1 MIFWLL
7 SFKMIAWAAST
18 ISVMS
23 SKIVFFGY
31 ISFLREKVD
40 AAIEMLSKRKS
51 DYLWICFNATR
62 MVQSG
67 PTEAHPNMSFS
78 IILDTDDKNDIVAD
92 MENVIRQLPFLSC
105 TLMVEDL
112 STREQIV
119 HKWENQSSASLS

>member
-1 MIFWLL
+1 M
-7 SFKMIAWAAST
+7 SNKT
-18 ISVMS
+18 I
-23 SKIVFFGY
+23 FFGY

-40 AAIEMLSKRKS
+40 AAIETMKRRPG

-92 MENVIRQLPFLSC
+92 MEDVVRQLPFLSC
-105 TLMVEDL
+105 TLVVEDL
-112 STREQIV
+112 STGEQIV
-119 HKWENQSSASLS
+119 HKWENQSSARLS

>member
-7 SFKMIAWAAST
+7 SFKMIAWTPST
-18 ISVMS
+18 ISAKR

-40 AAIEMLSKRKS
+40 AAIETLSKRKS

-62 MVQSG
+62 MVQIG

-78 IILDTDDKNDIVAD
+78 IILDTDDKEDIVAD
-92 MENVIRQLPFLSC
+92 IESVVRHLPFLSC
-105 TLMVEDL
+105 TLVVEDL
-112 STREQIV
+112 STGEQIV
-119 HKWENQSSASLS
+119 HKWENQSSTSLS

>member
-1 MIFWLL
+1 
-7 SFKMIAWAAST
+7 
-18 ISVMS
+18 MS

-31 ISFLREKVD
+31 VSFLREKVD
-40 AAIEMLSKRKS
+40 VAIEILSKRKS
-51 DYLWICFNATR
+51 DYLWICFNSSR

-92 MENVIRQLPFLSC
+92 IEQVVRQLPFLSC
-105 TLMVEDL
+105 TLVVEEL

-119 HKWENQSSASLS
+119 HKWENLSSTGLS

>member
-1 MIFWLL
+1 
-7 SFKMIAWAAST
+7 
-18 ISVMS
+18 MS

-31 ISFLREKVD
+31 VSFLREKVD
-40 AAIEMLSKRKS
+40 AAIEILSKRKS
-51 DYLWICFNATR
+51 DYLWICFNSSR

-92 MENVIRQLPFLSC
+92 IEDVVRQLPFLSC
-105 TLMVEDL
+105 TLIAEDL

-119 HKWENQSSASLS
+119 HKWESAGSLGSL